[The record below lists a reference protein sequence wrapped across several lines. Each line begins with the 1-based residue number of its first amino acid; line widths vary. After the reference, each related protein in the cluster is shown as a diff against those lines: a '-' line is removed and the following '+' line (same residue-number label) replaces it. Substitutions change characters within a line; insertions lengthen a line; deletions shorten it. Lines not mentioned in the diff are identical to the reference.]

1 MKLMN
6 NVSKEEK
13 KLIRKMFW
21 RSGAMYASVNPV
33 TMGGGGFCYY
43 MIPFIN
49 HFYKDNEEK
58 RREALVR
65 HVKYFSTTIPMASF
79 VMGIAGSMEKENSE
93 KIDVL
98 FLDIAMGDID
108 GMSVAKQLRQIQ
120 ADKEQA
126 AWGSLPLLIFVTGY
140 SEYMPDAFSVNAFQY
155 IVKPI
160 KKKDFVNVFTQAV
173 REYQYLTEQKDK
185 TGKEITV
192 GNGANMQTIKAD
204 DIFYIESS
212 NHKIFICLE
221 DKKIEHWGKIS
232 DLEQELNPEFFR
244 IHKGY
249 LVNLKQIE
257 GYDRTEVCM
266 KNGNKLL
273 ISKYK
278 YQDFVK
284 AYLQYI
290 SEES

>member
-1 MKLMN
+1 MCSSDL
-6 NVSKEEK
+6 
-13 KLIRKMFW
+13 
-21 RSGAMYASVNPV
+21 
-33 TMGGGGFCYY
+33 
-43 MIPFIN
+43 
-49 HFYKDNEEK
+49 
-58 RREALVR
+58 
-65 HVKYFSTTIPMASF
+65 
-79 VMGIAGSMEKENSE
+79 
-93 KIDVL
+93 
-98 FLDIAMGDID
+98 
-108 GMSVAKQLRQIQ
+108 MSVAKQLRQIQ

-232 DLEQELNPEFFR
+232 DLEQELN
-244 IHKGY
+244 
-249 LVNLKQIE
+249 QI
-257 GYDRTEVCM
+257 GRAHV
-266 KNGNKLL
+266 
-273 ISKYK
+273 
-278 YQDFVK
+278 
-284 AYLQYI
+284 
-290 SEES
+290 

>member
-1 MKLMN
+1 MHIGICDDEE
-6 NVSKEEK
+6 NVRAYIR
-13 KLIRKMFW
+13 KLIEQQNEECQITE
-21 RSGAMYASVNPV
+21 YAS
-33 TMGGGGFCYY
+33 G
-43 MIPFIN
+43 
-49 HFYKDNEEK
+49 EELLQ
-58 RREALVR
+58 A
-65 HVKYFSTTIPMASF
+65 
-79 VMGIAGSMEKENSE
+79 EKENSE

-204 DIFYIESS
+204 DM
-212 NHKIFICLE
+212 
-221 DKKIEHWGKIS
+221 KIEHWGKIS

>member
-1 MKLMN
+1 M
-6 NVSKEEK
+6 SDHR
-13 KLIRKMFW
+13 ICFRG
-21 RSGAMYASVNPV
+21 R
-33 TMGGGGFCYY
+33 
-43 MIPFIN
+43 I
-49 HFYKDNEEK
+49 
-58 RREALVR
+58 
-65 HVKYFSTTIPMASF
+65 
-79 VMGIAGSMEKENSE
+79 IAGRKRDSE

>member
-1 MKLMN
+1 MHIGICDDEE
-6 NVSKEEK
+6 NVRAY
-13 KLIRKMFW
+13 IRKMIEQQNEECQITE
-21 RSGAMYASVNPV
+21 YAS
-33 TMGGGGFCYY
+33 G
-43 MIPFIN
+43 
-49 HFYKDNEEK
+49 EELLQ
-58 RREALVR
+58 A
-65 HVKYFSTTIPMASF
+65 
-79 VMGIAGSMEKENSE
+79 EKENSE

-155 IVKPI
+155 IVKLI

-232 DLEQELNPEFFR
+232 DLEQKLNPEFFR

>member
-1 MKLMN
+1 MGQSAFAYFCDRILR
-6 NVSKEEK
+6 VYAGCVFGQCVPVYSK
-13 KLIRKMFW
+13 
-21 RSGAMYASVNPV
+21 
-33 TMGGGGFCYY
+33 
-43 MIPFIN
+43 
-49 HFYKDNEEK
+49 
-58 RREALVR
+58 
-65 HVKYFSTTIPMASF
+65 
-79 VMGIAGSMEKENSE
+79 
-93 KIDVL
+93 
-98 FLDIAMGDID
+98 
-108 GMSVAKQLRQIQ
+108 
-120 ADKEQA
+120 ADKEK
-126 AWGSLPLLIFVTGY
+126 G
-140 SEYMPDAFSVNAFQY
+140 
-155 IVKPI
+155 
-160 KKKDFVNVFTQAV
+160 
-173 REYQYLTEQKDK
+173 
-185 TGKEITV
+185 
-192 GNGANMQTIKAD
+192 
-204 DIFYIESS
+204 
-212 NHKIFICLE
+212 LE

>member
-33 TMGGGGFCYY
+33 TMGGGGFCYS

-173 REYQYLTEQKDK
+173 REYQ